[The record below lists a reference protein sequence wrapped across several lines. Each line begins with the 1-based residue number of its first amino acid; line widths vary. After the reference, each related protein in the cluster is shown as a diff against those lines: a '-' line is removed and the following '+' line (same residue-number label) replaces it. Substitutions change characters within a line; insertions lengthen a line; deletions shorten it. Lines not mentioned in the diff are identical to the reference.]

1 MLKTESFEMKRESR
15 IEKRHERKEEKN
27 RIQNSLFVRQQA
39 LFFSFVPR
47 STCFY
52 TGMGDPEAN
61 LVKFRKNFNVS
72 FLGLGQAPEFQ
83 AWQ

>member
-39 LFFSFVPR
+39 LFFFCTKIYLFLHGHGGPGNESR
-47 STCFY
+47 
-52 TGMGDPEAN
+52 EI
-61 LVKFRKNFNVS
+61 RKNFNVS

-83 AWQ
+83 ACQ